1 MYKLEN
7 YGCKMET
14 ILPEF
19 FYVSCNNDLN
29 QESWFDAEYIYI
41 EGIDLHFREYKR
53 NIEVRN
59 ACVLLLLHLQSY
71 TKALNFVLFYG
82 EKQEV

>member
-7 YGCKMET
+7 YGSKMET

-71 TKALNFVLFYG
+71 TKALTFVLFYG
-82 EKQEV
+82 KNCQL